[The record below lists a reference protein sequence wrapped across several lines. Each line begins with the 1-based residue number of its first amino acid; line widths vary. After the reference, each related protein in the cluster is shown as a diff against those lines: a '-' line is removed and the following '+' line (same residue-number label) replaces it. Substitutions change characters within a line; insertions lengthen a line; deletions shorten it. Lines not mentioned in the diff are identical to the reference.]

1 MTAPNAK
8 PRAGE
13 HTAWSVSFGDS
24 EAFIHAGELDV
35 AHVYDAENARRI
47 VACVN
52 ACEGIK
58 TENLEHAS
66 LDFGKELRADLDEA
80 LDALTLLDQ
89 AENGPWDGEEQKRH
103 LRTAWKNVAR
113 ALLAKHGR

>member
-1 MTAPNAK
+1 MTAPNTK

-47 VACVN
+47 GACVN
-52 ACEGIK
+52 ACVGIH
-58 TENLEHAS
+58 TAHLEHAS
-66 LDFGKELRADLDEA
+66 LDFRKELRAA
-80 LDALTLLDQ
+80 LDAALDRPTVLDET
-89 AENGPWDGEEQKRH
+89 ENGPWAGDAPKRH
-103 LRTAWKNVAR
+103 P
-113 ALLAKHGR
+113 